1 MIAGGA
7 VLAAVAPDGACGAP
21 EAQSNVCRLV
31 YDVTGSEGTARAID
45 LLSKPLHI
53 LSILVVAW
61 IVARVARIFIRRF
74 VRRATAEGSGRLA
87 ALSRRTGLGALAP
100 EQANERRV
108 QRAETL
114 DTVLRS
120 VVALLVW
127 GTAIVMCLQV
137 LGVNLATL
145 GVSVGI
151 VGAALAFGSQALVRD
166 LVTGAFMLV
175 EDQYGVGDV
184 VDLGEATGTVENVT
198 LRLTRVRDIDGVVWH
213 VPNGEIRRV
222 GNKSQGWAVV
232 NVDVPLPGDVD
243 LDAADASLQQAATAL
258 MADESVRDALLG
270 APEVLGVES
279 MTAERVVVRVS
290 VRTTSAQQWRVARA
304 LRGQVKAALEA
315 AGIPMGS
322 SIGLPPTK

>member
-1 MIAGGA
+1 VIVGGA
-7 VLAAVAPDGACGAP
+7 VLAAAAPEGACGVP
-21 EAQSNVCRLV
+21 GSQSDLCRLV
-31 YDVTGSEGTARAID
+31 YDATGSEGVARAID
-45 LLSKPLHI
+45 LLSKPLRVIAI
-53 LSILVVAW
+53 LIVAW
-61 IVARVARIFIRRF
+61 IVSRLARIFIRRF
-74 VRRATAEGSGRLA
+74 VRRTTAEGSGRLA
-87 ALSRRTGLGALAP
+87 NLTRRTGLGALSSDL
-100 EQANERRV
+100 ANERRE

-114 DTVLRS
+114 STVLRS
-120 VVALLVW
+120 VAALLVW
-127 GTAIVMCLQV
+127 GTAIVMSLQV

-184 VDLGEATGTVENVT
+184 VDLGEASGTVENVT

-243 LDAADASLQQAATAL
+243 LDAADACLQAAAEGL
-258 MADESVRDALLG
+258 MADPAVHDSLLA

-290 VRTTSAQQWRVARA
+290 VRTTSAEQWRVARA

>member
-1 MIAGGA
+1 MTPVV
-7 VLAAVAPDGACGAP
+7 VLAATVPADACGPAG
-21 EAQSNVCRLV
+21 EQGTICRVV
-31 YDVTGSEGTARAID
+31 YDVTGSAGVAHAAD
-45 LLSKPLHI
+45 LASRPIHI
-53 LSILVVAW
+53 LLILLVAWVTVRVLRLVV
-61 IVARVARIFIRRF
+61 RRT

-100 EQANERRV
+100 SLADERRA
-108 QRAETL
+108 QRAETMT
-114 DTVLRS
+114 TVLRS
-120 VVALLVW
+120 IVAFLVW
-127 GTAIVMCLQV
+127 GTAIVMSLQV

-151 VGAALAFGSQALVRD
+151 VGAALAFGSQTLVRD

-198 LRLTRVRDIDGVVWH
+198 LRLTRVRDIDGIVWH

-232 NVDVPLPGDVD
+232 NVDVPLAGDVD
-243 LDAADASLQQAATAL
+243 LDAADASLVAACRAL
-258 MADESVRDALLG
+258 AEDPQWADEILAP
-270 APEVLGVES
+270 PEVLGVES

-290 VRTTSAQQWRVARA
+290 VRTESGQQWKIGRA
-304 LRGQVKAALEA
+304 LRGHVKAALEA
-315 AGIPMGS
+315 AGIAMGS

>member
-1 MIAGGA
+1 VIVGGA
-7 VLAAVAPDGACGAP
+7 VLAAAAPEGACGVP
-21 EAQSNVCRLV
+21 GSQSDLCRLV
-31 YDVTGSEGTARAID
+31 YDATGSEGVARAID
-45 LLSKPLHI
+45 LLSKPLRVIAI
-53 LSILVVAW
+53 LIVAW
-61 IVARVARIFIRRF
+61 IVSRLARIFIRRF
-74 VRRATAEGSGRLA
+74 VRRTTAEGSGRLA
-87 ALSRRTGLGALAP
+87 NLTRRTGLGALSSDL
-100 EQANERRV
+100 ANERRE

-114 DTVLRS
+114 STVLRS
-120 VVALLVW
+120 VAALLVW
-127 GTAIVMCLQV
+127 GTAIVMSLQV

-184 VDLGEATGTVENVT
+184 VDLGEASGTVENVT

-243 LDAADASLQQAATAL
+243 LDAADACLQAAAQGL
-258 MADESVRDALLG
+258 MADPAVRDSLLA

>member
-1 MIAGGA
+1 MIGV
-7 VLAAVAPDGACGAP
+7 VLAAAAPDGACGAAA
-21 EAQSNVCRLV
+21 EQSSLCRLV
-31 YDVTGSEGTARAID
+31 YDATGSEGVARAVD
-45 LLSKPLHI
+45 LLSRPLR
-53 LSILVVAW
+53 VVA
-61 IVARVARIFIRRF
+61 ILFVAWVVSRVARILIRRF

-87 ALSRRTGLGALAP
+87 AFSQRTGLRALTEDHAR
-100 EQANERRV
+100 ERRE
-108 QRAETL
+108 QRAATMN
-114 DTVLRS
+114 TVLRS
-120 VVALLVW
+120 VAALLVW
-127 GTAIVMCLQV
+127 GTAAVMCLDV

-151 VGAALAFGSQALVRD
+151 IGAALAFGSQALVRD
-166 LVTGAFMLV
+166 LVTGAFMVV

-184 VDLGEATGTVENVT
+184 VDLGEAIGTVENVT

-232 NVDVPLPGDVD
+232 NVDVPLAGDVD
-243 LDAADASLQQAATAL
+243 LDAADACLQAAATAL
-258 MADESVRDALLG
+258 MADDATRADLL
-270 APEVLGVES
+270 APPEVLGVES

-290 VRTTSAQQWRVARA
+290 VRTTSAQQWKVARA

-315 AGIPMGS
+315 AGIAMGS

>member
-1 MIAGGA
+1 MIA
-7 VLAAVAPDGACGAP
+7 VAALVASAAPVDACGEP
-21 EAQSNVCRLV
+21 GAQSTICRFA
-31 YDVTGSEGTARAID
+31 YDVTGNETAARVID
-45 LLSKPLHI
+45 LLSKPLHVLAI
-53 LSILVVAW
+53 LIVAW
-61 IVARVARIFIRRF
+61 IVARVARIFIRRA
-74 VRRATAEGSGRLA
+74 VRHATAEGSGRLA
-87 ALSRRTGLGALAP
+87 SLTRRTGLGALSSENAA
-100 EQANERRV
+100 QRRE
-108 QRAETL
+108 QRAATL
-114 DTVLRS
+114 TTVLRS

-127 GTAIVMCLQV
+127 GTAIVMSLQV

-232 NVDVPLPGDVD
+232 NVDVPLAGDVD
-243 LDAADASLQQAATAL
+243 LDAADAALQRAMAALGADSAL
-258 MADESVRDALLG
+258 HGALL
-270 APEVLGVES
+270 APPEVLGVES

-290 VRTTSAQQWRVARA
+290 VRTDSGSQWKVGRA
-304 LRGQVKAALEA
+304 LRGEVKSALEA
-315 AGIPMGS
+315 AGIAMGS

>member
-1 MIAGGA
+1 M
-7 VLAAVAPDGACGAP
+7 
-21 EAQSNVCRLV
+21 
-31 YDVTGSEGTARAID
+31 T
-45 LLSKPLHI
+45 
-53 LSILVVAW
+53 
-61 IVARVARIFIRRF
+61 
-74 VRRATAEGSGRLA
+74 
-87 ALSRRTGLGALAP
+87 
-100 EQANERRV
+100 
-108 QRAETL
+108 
-114 DTVLRS
+114 TVLRS
-120 VVALLVW
+120 IVAFLVW
-127 GTAIVMCLQV
+127 GTAIVMSLQV

-151 VGAALAFGSQALVRD
+151 VGAALAFGSQTLVRD

-198 LRLTRVRDIDGVVWH
+198 LRLTRVRDIDGIVWH

-232 NVDVPLPGDVD
+232 NVDVPLAGDVD
-243 LDAADASLQQAATAL
+243 LDAADASLVAACRAL
-258 MADESVRDALLG
+258 AEDPQWADEILAP
-270 APEVLGVES
+270 PEVLGVES

-304 LRGQVKAALEA
+304 LRGQVKAALEG
-315 AGIPMGS
+315 AGIAMGS

>member
-1 MIAGGA
+1 MIGV
-7 VLAAVAPDGACGAP
+7 VLAAAAPDGACGAP
-21 EAQSNVCRLV
+21 DAQASLCRFV
-31 YDVTGSEGTARAID
+31 YDATGSEGVARAVD
-45 LLSKPLHI
+45 LLSKPLRIIGI
-53 LSILVVAW
+53 LLVAW
-61 IVARVARIFIRRF
+61 VVSRVARLFIRRF
-74 VRRATAEGSGRLA
+74 VRRATAEGTGRIA
-87 ALSRRTGLGALAP
+87 ALSQRTGLRALAP
-100 EQANERRV
+100 ETARERSE
-108 QRAETL
+108 QRAATMS
-114 DTVLRS
+114 TVLRS

-127 GTAIVMCLQV
+127 GTALVMCLDV

-166 LVTGAFMLV
+166 LVTGTFMLV

-184 VDLGEATGTVENVT
+184 VDLGEAVGTVENVT

-232 NVDVPLPGDVD
+232 NVDVPLAGDVD
-243 LDAADASLQQAATAL
+243 LDAADACLQAAAAAL
-258 MADESVRDALLG
+258 MADGTLRPDLL
-270 APEVLGVES
+270 APPEVLGVES

-290 VRTTSAQQWRVARA
+290 VRTNSAQQWRVARA
-304 LRGQVKAALEA
+304 LRGEVKAALEA
-315 AGIPMGS
+315 AGIAMGS

>member
-1 MIAGGA
+1 VIAG
-7 VLAAVAPDGACGAP
+7 VLAAVAPEGACGAP
-21 EAQSNVCRLV
+21 DAQSSLCRLV
-31 YDVTGSEGTARAID
+31 YDATGSEGVARAVD
-45 LLSKPLHI
+45 LLSRPLRIAVI
-53 LSILVVAW
+53 LFVAW
-61 IVARVARIFIRRF
+61 VVSRVARVLIRRF
-74 VRRATAEGSGRLA
+74 VRRATAEGSGRLS
-87 ALSRRTGLGALAP
+87 ALSQRTGLRALTEDNAR
-100 EQANERRV
+100 ERRE
-108 QRAETL
+108 QRAATMN
-114 DTVLRS
+114 TVLRS
-120 VVALLVW
+120 VAALLVW
-127 GTAIVMCLQV
+127 GTATVMCLEV

-166 LVTGAFMLV
+166 LVTGAFMVV

-184 VDLGEATGTVENVT
+184 VDLGEAVGTVENVT

-232 NVDVPLPGDVD
+232 NIDVPLAGDVD
-243 LDAADASLQQAATAL
+243 LDAADACLQAATTAL
-258 MADESVRDALLG
+258 MADDAMRSDLL
-270 APEVLGVES
+270 APPEVLGVES

-315 AGIPMGS
+315 GGIAMGS